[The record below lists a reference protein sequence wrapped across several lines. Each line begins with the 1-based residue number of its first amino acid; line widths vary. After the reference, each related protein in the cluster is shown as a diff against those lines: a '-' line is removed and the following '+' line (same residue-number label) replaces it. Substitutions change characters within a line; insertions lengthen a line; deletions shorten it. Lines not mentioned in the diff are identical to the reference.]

1 MHIAPLPA
9 NETER
14 LAALARYNILDTP
27 LEQAFDDLAVLAAQ
41 ICGVPIALVTLI
53 DAERQWFKTSYGIEG
68 IHETSRDVAFCAHT
82 ILHDDVMIVPDAYS
96 DERFA
101 DNPLVTEAPHV
112 RFYAGMPLIT
122 DDGYALGSLCVLDQS
137 PRVLSSEQ
145 IDVLRRLGR
154 QVQLLLELR
163 GKRSEN
169 ATLLQQLAAQ
179 HESLEKMI
187 ASVPG
192 IVWEHWIEPD
202 PSQYRTTYISK
213 YLETMLGYTC
223 EDWEAS
229 PVFWQQ
235 SIHKDD
241 IERLLKEVNALYTD
255 SREGLLHFRM
265 VTAHGQTLWVEAHC
279 AVITDSDGKALG
291 MRTVMMDVSTRIQAE
306 EARAQL
312 QQQIIEAQELA
323 LQELSTPLIPLSKDT
338 LVMPLIGTLDTRR
351 MQDALEV
358 LLEGV
363 AHSKALAVILD
374 ITGVPV
380 IDTHVAQSLVRS
392 AQAVQLLGSQLVL
405 TGIRPEVAQMLV
417 SLGIELSGIVTHSS
431 LQSGIEY
438 ALTRQSSRS
447 QKPYKVG
454 GKGL

>member
-1 MHIAPLPA
+1 MHVAPLPA

-41 ICGVPIALVTLI
+41 ICGVPVALVTLV
-53 DAERQWFKTSYGIEG
+53 DAERQWFKASYGLEG
-68 IHETSRDVAFCAHT
+68 IHQTPRDVAFCAHT
-82 ILHDDVMIVPDAYS
+82 ILHDDVMIVPDAHS

-137 PRVLSSEQ
+137 PRVLSPEQ
-145 IDVLRRLGR
+145 IDMLRRLGH

-163 GKRSEN
+163 RKRSEN

-202 PSQYRTTYISK
+202 PSQYRNTYISK

-235 SIHKDD
+235 AIHKDD
-241 IERLLKEVNALYTD
+241 LERLLKEVDALYAD
-255 SREGLLHFRM
+255 PHEGLLHFRM

-306 EARAQL
+306 EARTQL

-417 SLGIELSGIVTHSS
+417 SLGIELSGIVTRSS

-438 ALTRQSSRS
+438 ALTRQNSRL
-447 QKPYKVG
+447 QRR
-454 GKGL
+454 